1 MTGRVLWRTHSCV
14 QRGQSCRRAVGHL
27 ILFGLI
33 LLVGTAQAQTAMTK
47 LTIHVVNDSDKPVD
61 RASVMVK
68 FVQGR
73 DYIKLGKAIRI
84 TYELRT
90 NQDGEASIPEIPQG
104 KILIQIIA
112 KGYQTYG
119 QTLDINEPERNVD
132 VKLNPPQK
140 QYSAH
145 EK

>member
-1 MTGRVLWRTHSCV
+1 
-14 QRGQSCRRAVGHL
+14 
-27 ILFGLI
+27 
-33 LLVGTAQAQTAMTK
+33 MTK

-119 QTLDINEPERNVD
+119 QTLDINEAERTVD

>member
-1 MTGRVLWRTHSCV
+1 MMIRASGYCPGWA
-14 QRGQSCRRAVGHL
+14 QR
-27 ILFGLI
+27 FGLALMALT
-33 LLVGTAQAQTAMTK
+33 LLFAAPAPAQTAMTK
-47 LTIHVVNDSDKPVD
+47 LTVHVVNDSDRPVD
-61 RASVMVK
+61 RASVIVK

-73 DYIKLGKAIRI
+73 DYIKFGKKVRD

-90 NQDGEASIPEIPQG
+90 NEEGEASIPEIPQG
-104 KILIQIIA
+104 KILVQIIA

-119 QTLDINEPERNVD
+119 QTLDINEAERTVE

-145 EK
+145 EKQ

>member
-1 MTGRVLWRTHSCV
+1 MRVAHPGRNFCLFGVTC
-14 QRGQSCRRAVGHL
+14 L
-27 ILFGLI
+27 ILCVPI
-33 LLVGTAQAQTAMTK
+33 LYAQAAMTK
-47 LTIHVVNDSDKPVD
+47 LTIHVVNDSDRPVD
-61 RASVMVK
+61 RASVIVK

-73 DYIKLGKAIRI
+73 DYIKLGRKIRD

-90 NQDGEASIPEIPQG
+90 NQEGEASIPEIPQG
-104 KILIQIIA
+104 KILVQIIA

-119 QTLDINEPERNVD
+119 QTLDINEAERTLE